1 MGAPNSE
8 AQVVILSQICKKIS
22 EKSCPVTLAKVPDPI
37 MSLISQSPAW
47 AALQQH
53 WKEVDGMRMRDL
65 FDEDPG
71 RSARFSLDAC
81 GIHLDYSKNLVT
93 DETMQR
99 LMALAQTA
107 NLSFWGDSLLRGDK
121 VNNTEGRAVLHMA
134 LRNIGYRSYAVDG
147 VDVMPGVRS
156 VLARMRAFSDDV
168 RNGRWLGHTG
178 QRITDVVSIG
188 IGGSSLGPKMVCEA
202 LRPYQDP
209 TLNVH
214 FVSNVDAAQL
224 MQKLKFLNAATTLFI
239 VASKTFTTQETITN
253 AETARAWCLEALHN
267 EAAIAH
273 HFVAVST
280 NREAVIE
287 FGIDPHNMFEFWE
300 WVGGRYS
307 LWSAIGLPIALAVG
321 IDRFEQLLAGAHDM
335 DEHFVEAPPARNMPI
350 VLALLGIWYNNFGDS
365 DTHAIIP
372 YDQNLQHLP
381 AYLQQ
386 VDMESNGKRVTRDGE
401 PVDYDTGPVVWGQ
414 PGTDAQHSFFQLIH
428 QGTRLIPTD
437 FILPLAS
444 HYPVE
449 GHHDKLVANCL
460 AQSQALMRGRT
471 EAEARAELA
480 AGGIAAETI
489 EKLVPHRVFPGNRPS
504 NVIVVDKITP
514 HILGALIA
522 LYEHKVFVQGVVW
535 GVDSFD
541 QWGVELGKQL
551 ASSILADFRQI
562 SCSPGVDSSTA
573 SLIRRYHMAMGD

>member
-1 MGAPNSE
+1 
-8 AQVVILSQICKKIS
+8 
-22 EKSCPVTLAKVPDPI
+22 
-37 MSLISQSPAW
+37 MSLISESTAW
-47 AALQQH
+47 ADLEAH
-53 WKEVDGMRMRDL
+53 WKSISKMRMRDL
-65 FDEDPG
+65 FEQDPG
-71 RSARFSLDAC
+71 RAARFSLESC
-81 GIHLDYSKNLVT
+81 GIYLDYSKNLV
-93 DETMQR
+93 DRDTMR
-99 LMALAQTA
+99 LLMNLAKAADLT
-107 NLSFWGDSLLRGDK
+107 FWGDSLLRGDK

-134 LRNIGYRSYAVDG
+134 LRNIGYRNYEIDG
-147 VDVMPGVRS
+147 VDVMPGIRS
-156 VLARMRAFSDDV
+156 VLSRMRAFSDDV
-168 RNGRWLGHTG
+168 RSGRWLGYTG

-202 LRPYQDP
+202 LRPYQSPD
-209 TLNVH
+209 LRVH

-224 MQKLKFLNAATTLFI
+224 MQKLNFLNQATTLFI

-253 AETARAWCLEALHN
+253 AESARAWCLEGLHN
-267 EAAIAH
+267 EAAIAR

-280 NREAVIE
+280 NRDAVAE
-287 FGIDPHNMFEFWE
+287 FGIDPHNMFEFWN

-321 IDRFEQLLAGAHDM
+321 INRFEELLAGAHDM
-335 DEHFVEAPPARNMPI
+335 DEHFVEAPPERNMPI
-350 VLALLGIWYNNFGDS
+350 ILALLGILYNNFGGA
-365 DTHAIIP
+365 DTQAIIP

-381 AYLQQ
+381 TYLQQ

-401 PVDYDTGPVVWGQ
+401 VVDYDTGPVIWGQ

-460 AQSQALMRGRT
+460 AQAQALMRGRT
-471 EAEARAELA
+471 EAEARAELE
-480 AGGIAAETI
+480 AGGIEPEMI
-489 EKLVPHRVFPGNRPS
+489 EKLVPHRTFPGNRPS
-504 NVIVVDKITP
+504 NMLVVDKITP
-514 HILGALIA
+514 HVLGALIA

-551 ASSILADFRQI
+551 AGHILADFRQI

-573 SLIRRYHMAMGD
+573 SLIRRYHLVMGE